1 VLGSFTA
8 ELSFYL
14 ADDFSLFTVY
24 TNIMQIVKFVA
35 MALLFALLTP
45 GVIIWLPTGASR
57 KVAAVIHGLVFA
69 LVWYLAT
76 EFFEIVEG
84 FADAEKDKK
93 KK

>member
-1 VLGSFTA
+1 
-8 ELSFYL
+8 
-14 ADDFSLFTVY
+14 
-24 TNIMQIVKFVA
+24 MQIVKFVA

-45 GVIIWLPTGASR
+45 GVILSLPMGASR
-57 KVAAVIHGLVFA
+57 KVTAVVHGCVFA

-84 FADAEKDKK
+84 FSDENAEPDTTSDVDEVKK